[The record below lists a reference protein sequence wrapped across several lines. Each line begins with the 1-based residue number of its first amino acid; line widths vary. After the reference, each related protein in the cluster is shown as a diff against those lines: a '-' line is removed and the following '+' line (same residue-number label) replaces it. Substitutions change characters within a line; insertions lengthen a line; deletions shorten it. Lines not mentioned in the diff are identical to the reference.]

1 MSRILLHTQF
11 GLPADPWAD
20 LQLDTADAA
29 RAGEMI
35 AAAAASRLFVNILGP
50 RGSGKSRAVWR
61 ALRRPGVQVVSPLRL
76 DRERLH
82 LGDIQSALIRDLSNE
97 TPKQSGE
104 ARSYQTRIVLGSA
117 QQNGRVVLLLDDGHV
132 LHHSTLRG
140 LKRLREMSWLGLSP
154 LLGVVLI
161 GQSDPARDLPEVSLR
176 ADTLT
181 FAGLTQGEASEAIQR
196 ALNGKRQVVSAEAAE
211 ALAASP
217 RARNWLDLQAL
228 VDECLAEA
236 AARGE
241 KDITPAV
248 AAAVVGDRKR
258 QAPEAP
264 APSQADADAA
274 VTDLLGKGRARKSA

>member
-1 MSRILLHTQF
+1 MSRILLRAQF

-20 LQLDTADAA
+20 LQIDTADAA
-29 RAGEMI
+29 RAGEMV
-35 AAAAASRLFVNILGP
+35 AAATASRLFVNILGP

-61 ALRRPGVQVVSPLRL
+61 ALSRPGVQVVSPLRL

-82 LGDIQSALIRDLSNE
+82 LGDIQSALIRELSSE
-97 TPKQSGE
+97 KPKQSGE

-117 QQNGRVVLLLDDGHV
+117 QQGGPVVLLLDDGHV
-132 LHHSTLRG
+132 LHNSTLRG
-140 LKRLREMSWLGLSP
+140 LKRLREMSWLGITP

-161 GQSDPARDLPEVSLR
+161 GQSDPAQDVPEVSLR
-176 ADTLT
+176 ADTLQ
-181 FAGLTQGEASEAIQR
+181 FAGLTAGEASEAVQL
-196 ALNGKRQVVSAEAAE
+196 ALNRKRQVVSEEAAA
-211 ALAASP
+211 ALTASP
-217 RARNWLDLQAL
+217 KARNWLDLQAL

-248 AAAVVGDRKR
+248 VAVVTGSRKR

-264 APSQADADAA
+264 ASARADADAA
-274 VTDLLGKGRARKSA
+274 VTDLLGQGRARKSA